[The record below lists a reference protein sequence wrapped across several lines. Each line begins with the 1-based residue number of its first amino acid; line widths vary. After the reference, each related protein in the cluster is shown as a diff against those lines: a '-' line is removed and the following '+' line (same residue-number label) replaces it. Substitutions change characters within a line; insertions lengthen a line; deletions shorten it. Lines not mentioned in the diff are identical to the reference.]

1 MSKVWEN
8 NFSYTARNVRPSP
21 VREMLSVIKQPGMI
35 SFAGGMPAPE
45 VFPVDKFYEGAN
57 VLKDDGKNLLQYG
70 TTEGYAP
77 LKEFLASFTA
87 ERLGRTASN
96 DEMLLTTGS
105 QQALELF
112 ASVLIDRGDFVITEN
127 PSYLAALTT
136 FYNHGAQFLGIPTD
150 KDGMQVDLLP
160 GVLDK
165 ALAEGKKVKFIYT
178 IVNFHNPGG
187 STMSVERRKK
197 LVEISN
203 KYDIPI
209 FEDDPY
215 GYVRYEGEHLPSIF
229 SFDKKGGTIY
239 AGSFSKILAPGARI
253 GWVTGSAEIIRK
265 MVVFKQAADLCSSP
279 ICQSLVY
286 EYCRKGYL
294 VDHLPVIINNYRPK
308 RDKMEDALQKYLAPF
323 GITWVKP
330 EGGFFFWLDM
340 PRIDGR
346 ELFKRAVDKKVA
358 FVIGTP
364 FCVDEADGINKAR
377 LNFTFVQPDV
387 IEEGVSRLAQAIKE
401 MKS

>member
-1 MSKVWEN
+1 MSTVWEDN
-8 NFSYTARNVRPSP
+8 YSYTARNVRPSP

-45 VFPVDKFYEGAN
+45 VFPVDKFYEGAH

-70 TTEGYAP
+70 TTEGYPP
-77 LKEFLASFTA
+77 LKEFLATFTA
-87 ERLGRTASN
+87 ERMGRTVGN

-112 ASVLIDRGDFVITEN
+112 ASAMIDRGDFVVTEN

-150 KDGMQVDLLP
+150 QDGMKVDLLP
-160 GVLDK
+160 TAIEK
-165 ALAEGKKVKFIYT
+165 ARSEGKKVKFIYT

-187 STMSVERRKK
+187 ATMSLERRKK
-197 LVEISN
+197 LVEISHR
-203 KYDIPI
+203 YDIPI

-215 GYVRYEGEHLPSIF
+215 GYVRYEGQHLPSIF
-229 SFDKKGGTIY
+229 SFDDKGGTLY
-239 AGSFSKILAPGARI
+239 AGSFSKILAPGSRI
-253 GWVTGSAEIIRK
+253 GWVTGSTEIIRK

-294 VDHLPVIINNYRPK
+294 EDHLPVIIDNYRPK
-308 RDKMEDALQKYLAPF
+308 RDKMEEALQKYLAPY

-340 PRIDGR
+340 PGIDCR
-346 ELFKRAVDKKVA
+346 DLFKRAVEKKVA
-358 FVIGTP
+358 FVVGTP
-364 FCVDEADGINKAR
+364 FCVDEAAGIDKAR

-387 IEEGVSRLAQAIKE
+387 IEEGISRLGQAIAE